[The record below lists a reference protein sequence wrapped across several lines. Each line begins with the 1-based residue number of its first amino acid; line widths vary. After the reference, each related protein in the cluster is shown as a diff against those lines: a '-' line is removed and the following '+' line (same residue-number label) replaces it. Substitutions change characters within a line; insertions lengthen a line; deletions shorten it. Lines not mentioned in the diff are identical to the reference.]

1 MGFDLVSECYHAVV
15 CISVFFF
22 FFFSFSTL
30 SSNRLTKTVRFQQE
44 CVVVSGLIGS
54 KFKPNN
60 DTDTFLIQAV
70 AGQTVMSKDNGNYE
84 QLFYN
89 HIFTGDS

>member
-1 MGFDLVSECYHAVV
+1 MLS
-15 CISVFFF
+15 SVFQVFCLF
-22 FFFSFSTL
+22 YFVFSTL
-30 SSNRLTKTVRFQQE
+30 SSNRLTKTVHFQQE

-70 AGQTVMSKDNGNYE
+70 AGQTVMAKDNGNYE

-89 HIFTGDS
+89 HVFTGDS